1 MASPNAHSYGFFLM
15 EAQPTE
21 HAYLQKTLKLDFET
35 MPRIIAIRFHDKVL
49 EWQLDQDRMRIGNCT
64 GAMAAL
70 AAGEIPTINAK
81 PPWWEQVASN
91 PMVMIGIGVTF
102 FFLFFFLCN
111 PDDPSPKAEK
121 RD

>member
-70 AAGEIPTINAK
+70 AAGEIPTKNAK

-91 PMVMIGIGVTF
+91 PMVMIGIGVTL